1 MSERGFSG
9 IVGDDEWNTVRIGS
23 GFVLQCFGTRYL
35 FDSLQFSGDDVSRV
49 IPFPQVLRQL
59 QTAGPKVL
67 VLGAEP
73 PDPQELAEGYVV
85 FKVT

>member
-1 MSERGFSG
+1 MEHGAY
-9 IVGDDEWNTVRIGS
+9 WL
-23 GFVLQCFGTRYL
+23 GFVLQCFRARYL
-35 FDSLQFSGDDVSRV
+35 FDSLQCAGDDVSRV

-73 PDPQELAEGYVV
+73 SDPQELTEGDEGDVA
-85 FKVT
+85 FTVTWVC